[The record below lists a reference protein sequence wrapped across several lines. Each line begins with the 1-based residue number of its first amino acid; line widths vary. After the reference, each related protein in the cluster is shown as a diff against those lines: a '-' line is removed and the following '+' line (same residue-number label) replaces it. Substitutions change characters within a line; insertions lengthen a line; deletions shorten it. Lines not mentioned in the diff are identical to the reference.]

1 MRCHGDP
8 IPANPRQNSNGD
20 AIIQSACEETS
31 VHASASAYSSQPSR
45 LYVVSEA
52 LNLVYLTQ
60 GLNIQT
66 DSGRN
71 TSRCCSFWKI
81 FVEKKD
87 LLTSMEVEKPTIN
100 DQNHSWKVAED
111 NPSEV

>member
-31 VHASASAYSSQPSR
+31 VHASASAYSSQPSH

-66 DSGRN
+66 DSGHN
-71 TSRCCSFWKI
+71 TSRCCSFWKR
-81 FVEKKD
+81 FVE
-87 LLTSMEVEKPTIN
+87 MEVEKPTIN
-100 DQNHSWKVAED
+100 DQNHSWKAAEN